1 MRFRLFRFG
10 PRAPVSPATERT
22 KNKGERF
29 MTFSRILAGVV
40 VGAAV
45 MGGSALAAEGPFTQ
59 AQLDKGK
66 SEYNTHC
73 RTCHAANGKGAL
85 GPALAGDAFKQKW
98 GGKPISDLRSYI
110 YEFMPQT
117 APKSLKDE
125 QLDPLMAYILSLNG
139 MTPGQKEFTKDAASA
154 EFPK

>member
-1 MRFRLFRFG
+1 
-10 PRAPVSPATERT
+10 
-22 KNKGERF
+22 
-29 MTFSRILAGVV
+29 MTIKTVLAGLAM
-40 VGAAV
+40 GAV
-45 MGGSALAAEGPFTQ
+45 MAAAPAFAAEGPFNQ

-85 GPALAGDAFKQKW
+85 GPALAGDEFKKKY
-98 GGKPISDLRSYI
+98 GGKPIAELRTYI
-110 YEFMPQT
+110 YEQMPQT

-125 QLDPLMAYILSLNG
+125 QLDPIVAYILSING
-139 MTPGQKEFTKDAASA
+139 ATPGQKELTKDTASA

>member
-1 MRFRLFRFG
+1 MRI
-10 PRAPVSPATERT
+10 RT
-22 KNKGERF
+22 V
-29 MTFSRILAGVV
+29 LAGVAL
-40 VGAAV
+40 AAAGT
-45 MGGSALAAEGPFTQ
+45 MAPAIAAEGPFNQ

-85 GPALAGDAFKQKW
+85 GPALAGDPFKQKW
-98 GGKPISDLRSYI
+98 GGKPMSDLRTYI
-110 YEFMPQT
+110 YEQMPQT

-125 QLDPLMAYILSLNG
+125 QLDPIMAYILSLNG
-139 MTPGQKEFTKDAASA
+139 QTPGSKEFNKEAASA